1 MFAKERLNKILRII
15 ERKGKVL
22 VKELA
27 IEFDLTEDSI
37 RKDLKHLEKEG
48 IIERVYGG
56 AILKRD
62 LSTSIVS
69 VRDRQYVFVEEKERI
84 AKKAYSL
91 IKDGDTIFLDI
102 STINVFLAQEI
113 AQGDKSLIIVTN
125 MIDILG
131 VFSYSENK
139 SKIICTGGEYNK
151 LLTGFIGSTAIDI
164 INKFKVNKAF
174 IASCGI
180 NIYNNTIS
188 ASNIEDGLTKKA
200 MIDNSEKVFLVSQK
214 KKLERDGIY
223 KFSKLDDLYGI
234 ILEDDLS
241 EELTEILKTYEVK
254 IY

>member
-56 AILKRD
+56 ATLKRD
-62 LSTSIVS
+62 LSTDIVS
-69 VRDRQYVFVEEKERI
+69 VRDRQYIYVEEKEVI

-91 IKDGDTIFLDI
+91 LKDGDTIFLDI

-113 AQGDKSLIIVTN
+113 AQGDKSLTIITN

-131 VFSYSENK
+131 VFTYSENK

-151 LLTGFIGSTAIDI
+151 LLTGFIGATAIET

-180 NIYNNTIS
+180 NIYNNAIS
-188 ASNIEDGLTKKA
+188 TSNIEDGLTKKA
-200 MIDNSEKVFLVSQK
+200 MMDNSEKIYLVSQK
-214 KKLERDGIY
+214 RKLERDGIY
-223 KFSKLDDLYGI
+223 KFAKLDDLYGV
-234 ILEDDLS
+234 ILEEDLAEDLS
-241 EELTEILKTYEVK
+241 ELLDSYEVK